1 MMKKYVRK
9 AIDAV
14 TLAAAKANARRT
26 YSPVENGPV
35 LVNLG
40 SGLTVAPGWI
50 NVDSSLIALV
60 VRFPRALLRFAYLLS
75 AARERLT
82 FEEFHLRLRSGVF
95 IQSDVTVRIPLAADM
110 ADVVYTAHMIEHLYR
125 DDAERLLHEM
135 HRVLRPGGILRI
147 NVPSLDDVLAK
158 FAQGETEAALDEVFA
173 RNRSDEQGWYSRHR
187 YLYDFPLLERLL
199 KEAGFDSIERCARGE
214 GRVPDLEVL
223 ERRSPTGLYVEAIK

>member
-1 MMKKYVRK
+1 MKKYVRK
-9 AIDAV
+9 VIDAV
-14 TLAAAKANARRT
+14 TLAVAKTNARRT
-26 YSPVENGPV
+26 YSPAENGPV
-35 LVNLG
+35 LVNVG

-60 VRFPRALLRFAYLLS
+60 VRFPRGLLRFAYLLS

-95 IQSDVTVRIPLAADM
+95 IQGDVTVRIPLAANM

-158 FAQGETEAALDEVFA
+158 FAQGETEAALDEVFV
-173 RNRSDEQGWYSRHR
+173 RNRRDEQGWYSRHR

-199 KEAGFDSIERCARGE
+199 KEAGFDSIERCSRGE